1 MHGRLRL
8 GTRGPDRCALSRNPD
23 RLDLVTHRSVPLRA
37 QVAHRRSKVDVTHP
51 SLNGSQID
59 IRPKGASRERGAE
72 LVQVDFQNWRSK
84 IYCNETNGR
93 AIICPKMKTSQQ
105 RAKDD
110 VHLHR
115 HTGRTLKTPQRRPRG
130 LKTRRAILRKAV
142 NLASLEGLEGLTIG
156 KLASALRIS
165 KSGLFAHFGSKEDLQ
180 CAAVDAA
187 RDIFVEK
194 VVRPAYEFR
203 GLKRLRALC
212 ENWLSYGEK
221 KVFPGGCFF
230 SAASLEFDDRPGR
243 VRDQIVVLMKKWLG
257 NLERAARDAQLAG
270 EINKDVDVRQLAFEI
285 QALAM
290 GANWSSRLFRD
301 QSAFRMVR
309 GAILQRIDQATGTV
323 QLRQ

>member
-1 MHGRLRL
+1 
-8 GTRGPDRCALSRNPD
+8 
-23 RLDLVTHRSVPLRA
+23 
-37 QVAHRRSKVDVTHP
+37 
-51 SLNGSQID
+51 
-59 IRPKGASRERGAE
+59 
-72 LVQVDFQNWRSK
+72 
-84 IYCNETNGR
+84 
-93 AIICPKMKTSQQ
+93 MKTSQQ
-105 RAKDD
+105 RAKTPA
-110 VHLHR
+110 R
-115 HTGRTLKTPQRRPRG
+115 PRQRIRAARKTILRRPRG

-156 KLASALRIS
+156 KLASELRIS

-180 CAAVDAA
+180 CAVVDAA

-212 ENWLSYGEK
+212 ENWLSYGEG

-243 VRDQIVVLMKKWLG
+243 VRDQIVELMKKWLG
-257 NLERAARDAQLAG
+257 NLEHAAREAQLAG
-270 EINKDVDVRQLAFEI
+270 ELKKEVDVRQLAFEL

-301 QSAFRMVR
+301 PSAFRLVR
-309 GAILQRIDQATGTV
+309 GTILRRIDQASGSV
-323 QLRQ
+323 HSRE

>member
-1 MHGRLRL
+1 
-8 GTRGPDRCALSRNPD
+8 
-23 RLDLVTHRSVPLRA
+23 
-37 QVAHRRSKVDVTHP
+37 
-51 SLNGSQID
+51 
-59 IRPKGASRERGAE
+59 
-72 LVQVDFQNWRSK
+72 
-84 IYCNETNGR
+84 
-93 AIICPKMKTSQQ
+93 MKTSQQ
-105 RAKDD
+105 LAKDA
-110 VHLHR
+110 VPPHR
-115 HTGRTLKTPQRRPRG
+115 HPGSEPKAPLRRLRG

-180 CAAVDAA
+180 CAVVDAA

-194 VVRPAYEFR
+194 VVLPAYEFH
-203 GLKRLRALC
+203 GLKRLRTLC

-243 VRDQIVVLMKKWLG
+243 VRDRIVELMKKWLG
-257 NLERAARDAQLAG
+257 NLEQAARDAQLAG
-270 EINKDVDVRQLAFEI
+270 EIKKEVEVHQLAFEI

-301 QSAFRMVR
+301 QNAFRLVR